1 MLRSL
6 RLLAWSMN
14 FVHLHASFTSLTCMV
29 EEKLSLELEYQKARE
44 DLESLERYIEEFF
57 EFLPLPVCMVN
68 PVDVIIGI
76 NRAFQDLTCY
86 NEMEIVGKETSFL
99 FLEKKGIKD
108 LEEEIGSRQ
117 KRITKEM
124 TLLTKDGGKIP
135 VNVSGQF
142 RRDEEGNLIG
152 YFFAL
157 FNISAL
163 KKFQEELEKK
173 VKEKTKELEGK
184 TKELEASGRALLNIL
199 EDIKEALRATE
210 EEKNKTQAII
220 TNFTDGLFLFDEKSN
235 LVLVNP
241 QAEVFFEI
249 RARDLINKPI
259 LELST
264 IPALSSLAKL
274 LGPEIK
280 GIFRKEFQTKENLVL
295 EVSTIPVMGE
305 IKEDKS
311 SSLPFA
317 ATREEEEKLGTLV
330 ILHDV
335 TREKRIER
343 MKTEFVSIAAHQLR
357 TPLSAI
363 KWTLRMLLDGD
374 LGGITVEQKN
384 FIEKTYGSNERMIAL
399 INDLLSVAR
408 IEEGKYLYKPILTDI
423 ELVVKFVINSFKE
436 EIKRK
441 KLKFE
446 FKKTEKKLPLVLID
460 VEKMRLAIQNLFDN
474 AIRYTHPDGKVT
486 VSLKRVKKEIEVS
499 IKDTGVGIPK
509 DQQERV
515 FTKFFRAA
523 NVMRMQTDGS
533 GLGLFITKNIIEAH
547 GGKIWFESEENKGST
562 FHFSLPTRAAG
573 ER

>member
-1 MLRSL
+1 MP
-6 RLLAWSMN
+6 
-14 FVHLHASFTSLTCMV
+14 
-29 EEKLSLELEYQKARE
+29 EEKLSLELEHQKVRE
-44 DLESLERYIEEFF
+44 DLESLERYIEEFS

-117 KRITKEM
+117 KRITREM

-157 FNISAL
+157 FNISSL

-199 EDIKEALRATE
+199 EDIRKSLKETE

-220 TNFTDGLFLFDEKSN
+220 TNFTDGLFLFDKENN

-241 QAEVFFEI
+241 QAEVFFKI
-249 RARDLINKPI
+249 KAGDLINKPI
-259 LELST
+259 LELSS
-264 IPALSSLAKL
+264 ISSLSSLAKL

-280 GIFRKEFQTKENLVL
+280 GIFRKELQAKESLVL

-305 IKEDKS
+305 G
-311 SSLPFA
+311 
-317 ATREEEEKLGTLV
+317 EKLGTLV

-374 LGGITVEQKN
+374 LGGITEEQKN

-408 IEEGKYLYKPILTDI
+408 IEEGRYLYKPTRADI
-423 ELVVKFVINSFKE
+423 ELVVRFVVNSYKE
-436 EIKRK
+436 ESKKRGIKV
-441 KLKFE
+441 E
-446 FKKTEKKLPLVLID
+446 FKKPEKKLPLVLID
-460 VEKMRLAIQNLFDN
+460 VEKMRLAVQNLFDN

-499 IKDTGVGIPK
+499 IKDTGVGVPK
-509 DQQERV
+509 NQQERI

-523 NVMRMQTDGS
+523 NVMRMQTEGS

-562 FHFSLPTRAAG
+562 FHFTLPVKEEFG
-573 ER
+573 EFLKTG

>member
-1 MLRSL
+1 
-6 RLLAWSMN
+6 MN

>member
-374 LGGITVEQKN
+374 LGGITEEQKN
-384 FIEKTYGSNERMIAL
+384 FIEKTYDSNERMIAL

>member
-1 MLRSL
+1 MP
-6 RLLAWSMN
+6 
-14 FVHLHASFTSLTCMV
+14 
-29 EEKLSLELEYQKARE
+29 EEKSSLELEYRKARE
-44 DLESLERYIEEFF
+44 DLESLERYIEEFS
-57 EFLPLPVCMVN
+57 EFLPLPVFIIN
-68 PVDVIIGI
+68 PADVIIGI
-76 NRAFQDLTCY
+76 NRAFQDLTRY

-99 FLEKKGIKD
+99 FLEKRRVKT
-108 LEEEIGSRQ
+108 LEEEILSKK

-124 TLLTKDGGKIP
+124 TLLTKEGEKIP

-142 RRDEEGNLIG
+142 RKDEKGNLIG

-157 FNISAL
+157 FDISVL
-163 KKFQEELEKK
+163 KKFQEELEKR
-173 VKEKTKELEGK
+173 VREKTKELEGK
-184 TKELEASGRALLNIL
+184 TKELEASGRSLLNIL
-199 EDIKEALRATE
+199 EDIKEALSKAE

-241 QAEVFFEI
+241 QAEVFFKI
-249 RARDLINKPI
+249 GAKDLINKPI

-264 IPALSSLAKL
+264 IPALASLVKL

-280 GIFRKEFQTKENLVL
+280 GIFRKEYQPQKDLVL
-295 EVSTIPVMGE
+295 EVSTIPIMGQV
-305 IKEDKS
+305 
-311 SSLPFA
+311 
-317 ATREEEEKLGTLV
+317 EKLGTLI

-374 LGGITVEQKN
+374 LGGITKEQRN
-384 FIEKTYGSNERMIAL
+384 FIKKTYSSNERMVTL
-399 INDLLSVAR
+399 INDLLNVSR
-408 IEEGKYLYKPILTDI
+408 IEEGRYLYKPTWADI
-423 ELVVKFVINSFKE
+423 EVVAQFVVNSYKE
-436 EIKRK
+436 ESKKRGIKV
-441 KLKFE
+441 E
-446 FKKTEKKLPLVLID
+446 FKKPEKKLPLVLID
-460 VEKMRLAIQNLFDN
+460 GEKIRLAIQNIFEN
-474 AIRYTHPDGKVT
+474 AIRYTRPGGKVT

-499 IKDTGVGIPK
+499 IKDTGAGIPK
-509 DQQERV
+509 EQQERV

-523 NVMRMQTDGS
+523 NVMRMETEGS

-562 FHFSLPTRAAG
+562 FHFTLPIKEEEFG
-573 ER
+573 EFLKTG

>member
-1 MLRSL
+1 
-6 RLLAWSMN
+6 MN
-14 FVHLHASFTSLTCMV
+14 FVHLHASFASLTYMV
-29 EEKLSLELEYQKARE
+29 EEKLSLELEHRKVRE

-68 PVDVIIGI
+68 PVDVIIGV

-86 NEMEIVGKETSFL
+86 SEMEIVGKETNFL
-99 FLEKKGIKD
+99 FLEKKRIKD
-108 LEEEIGSRQ
+108 LEEEILNKQ
-117 KRITKEM
+117 KRITREM
-124 TLLTKDGGKIP
+124 TLLIKDGGKIP

-157 FNISAL
+157 FDISVL

-199 EDIKEALRATE
+199 EDIRKALKETE

-241 QAEVFFEI
+241 QAEVFFDIE
-249 RARDLINKPI
+249 ARDLINKPI
-259 LELST
+259 LELSS
-264 IPALSSLAKL
+264 IPSLASLVKL

-280 GIFRKEFQTKENLVL
+280 GIFRKELQAKENLVL
-295 EVSTIPVMGE
+295 EVSTISIIGG
-305 IKEDKS
+305 
-311 SSLPFA
+311 
-317 ATREEEEKLGTLV
+317 REEKLGTLV

-374 LGGITVEQKN
+374 LGGITEEQKN

-408 IEEGKYLYKPILTDI
+408 IEEGRYLYKPILTDI
-423 ELVVKFVINSFKE
+423 ELVVKFVINSYKE
-436 EIKRK
+436 ESKKRGIKV
-441 KLKFE
+441 E

-474 AIRYTHPDGKVT
+474 AIRYTRPDGKVT

-509 DQQERV
+509 NQQERV

-523 NVMRMQTDGS
+523 NVMRMETEGS

-547 GGKIWFESEENKGST
+547 GGKIWFESEEGESST
-562 FHFSLPTRAAG
+562 FHFTLPVKEKFG
-573 ER
+573 EFLKTG